1 MSVIARARRLSW
13 RDRLEA
19 ARALAW
25 LVAIHAG
32 LCLLPYRQLR
42 RLVALLRPAVWIRPL
57 SAEACSRAIA
67 RASVLFPA
75 AQCLS
80 RAIAAECLLRRSGR
94 AARLRFAAGFD
105 QAHALE
111 AHAWLESDGLA
122 VTPSS
127 APGPFQP
134 LD

>member
-1 MSVIARARRLSW
+1 MPVIAGALRLSW
-13 RDRLEA
+13 RDRLQA

-25 LVAIHAG
+25 LLAVHAG
-32 LCLLPYRQLR
+32 LRLLPYRQVR
-42 RLVALLRPAVWIRPL
+42 RLVASVGPALWVRPL
-57 SAEACSRAIA
+57 SAEACSTAIA
-67 RASVLFPA
+67 RAGRLFPA

-94 AARLRFAAGFD
+94 DARLRFAAGFD
-105 QAHALE
+105 QAHALQ

-122 VTPSS
+122 VTSS
-127 APGPFQP
+127 GAPGPFQP